1 MQPTLP
7 KGFISIEEAVKLI
20 NSDTRKDAKVDTR
33 WLVKHIDWLE
43 EKHNFRIPLM
53 KTTDKGAVVPAG
65 NRYVEIVTSYDKE
78 VMKKTIRD
86 HYRDM
91 VGHEYDAPTVHAVSS
106 VADDEESGG
115 NVRPRKSKSIAKEGT
130 VVGTGETIKN
140 SDGLS
145 L

>member
-7 KGFISIEEAVKLI
+7 KGFITIEEAVKLI
-20 NSDTRKDAKVDTR
+20 NSDSRKEAKVDTR
-33 WLVKHIDWLE
+33 WLVKHIDWIE

-53 KTTDKGAVVPAG
+53 KTTDKNTVVQTG
-65 NRYVEIVTSYDKE
+65 NRYVEIVTSFDKE
-78 VMKKTIRD
+78 LMKKTIRD

-91 VGHEYDAPTVHAVSS
+91 VGHEYDAPVTKAVST
-106 VADDEESGG
+106 VADDEQSGG
-115 NVRPRKSKSIAKEGT
+115 AVRPRKAKSIAKEGA
-130 VVGTGETIKN
+130 VIGTGETIKN